1 MLEEPLRQFAAVP
14 SPRSTR
20 LTFADPTRE
29 PSVGMGRRPGSAEV
43 AQDATSHE
51 EQFFA
56 TDLQTPLPPELM
68 QWRARW
74 RAADE
79 VDLRA
84 MLRLVRGALPS
95 AAPASCEYTARKR
108 EGRGEVNIKGD
119 KRKRRRVCGRRGRVR
134 TA

>member
-1 MLEEPLRQFAAVP
+1 MLQGLGVLEEPLRQFAGVP
-14 SPRSTR
+14 SPKSTR

-29 PSVGMGRRPGSAEV
+29 PSVGMGRQPGSAEV

-56 TDLQTPLPPELM
+56 TDLQTPLPTELM

-95 AAPASCEYTARKR
+95 AAPSSCEYSAET
-108 EGRGEVNIKGD
+108 RGE
-119 KRKRRRVCGRRGRVR
+119 RRGEHKG
-134 TA
+134 